1 MRLFFVFIFF
11 IKICSGQEQVTFF
24 FDTNKFELNSIE
36 NQKLLSWI
44 ENNKSSKVLSIIG
57 MTDTK
62 GTADYNDELS
72 LKRVD
77 HIVNKLKNQI
87 QFRSDFKSIGLG
99 ETISITEEE
108 ALNRRVTIYYLIKEQ
123 IFLEE
128 YIVNDYQVAKQLDS
142 ISITDVEKLNISPKW
157 TLGQIISIVPKGTL
171 FTLEDIEFQF
181 DSAQLLSNAKI
192 ELDKW
197 LQVLNDYPN
206 LKIVIQGHICCIPK
220 DEILLSSQR
229 AKSVMTYF
237 LSKGIAPNRLEYVG
251 FGSSKPKFK
260 IPEKNGYEALMNR
273 RVEIILLEK

>member
-1 MRLFFVFIFF
+1 MWLFFVFIFF

-171 FTLEDIEFQF
+171 FTLEDIQFQF

>member
-128 YIVNDYQVAKQLDS
+128 YIVNDYQVTKQLDS

-171 FTLEDIEFQF
+171 FTLEDIQFQF

>member
-11 IKICSGQEQVTFF
+11 INICSGQEQVSFF

-99 ETISITEEE
+99 ETISIIEEE

-171 FTLEDIEFQF
+171 FTLEDIQFQF

>member
-11 IKICSGQEQVTFF
+11 INICSGQEQVSFF

-77 HIVNKLKNQI
+77 HIVSKLINQI

-171 FTLEDIEFQF
+171 FTLEDIQFQF

>member
-171 FTLEDIEFQF
+171 FTLEDIQFQF

>member
-1 MRLFFVFIFF
+1 MRLFFAFIFLVN
-11 IKICSGQEQVTFF
+11 ICSGQEQVSFF

-44 ENNKSSKVLSIIG
+44 EDNKSSKVLSIIG
-57 MTDTK
+57 MTDAK
-62 GTADYNDELS
+62 GTSDYNDELS
-72 LKRVD
+72 LRRVD

-99 ETISITEEE
+99 ETISVTEEE
-108 ALNRRVTIYYLIKEQ
+108 ALNRKVTIYYLKKEQ

-128 YIVNDYQVAKQLDS
+128 YIVNDYQVTKQLDS
-142 ISITDVEKLNISPKW
+142 ISITDVEKFNISPKW
-157 TLGQIISIVPKGTL
+157 TLGQIVSKVPKGTL
-171 FTLEDIEFQF
+171 FTLEDIQFQF

-197 LQVLNDYPN
+197 LQVLNEYPN

-229 AKSVMTYF
+229 AKSVMTYL
-237 LSKGIAPNRLEYVG
+237 LSKGIASNRLQYVG

-260 IPEKNGYEALMNR
+260 IPERNGYEALMNR

>member
-1 MRLFFVFIFF
+1 MRLFFAFIFLVN
-11 IKICSGQEQVTFF
+11 ICSGQEQVSFF

-44 ENNKSSKVLSIIG
+44 EDNKSSKVLSIIG
-57 MTDTK
+57 MTDAK
-62 GTADYNDELS
+62 GTSDYNDELS

-99 ETISITEEE
+99 ETISVTEEE
-108 ALNRRVTIYYLIKEQ
+108 ALNRKVTIYYLKKEQ

-128 YIVNDYQVAKQLDS
+128 YIINDYQVAKQLDS
-142 ISITDVEKLNISPKW
+142 ISITDVEKFNISPKW
-157 TLGQIISIVPKGTL
+157 TLGQIVSKVPKGTL
-171 FTLEDIEFQF
+171 FTLEDIQFQF

-197 LQVLNDYPN
+197 LQVLNEYPN

-229 AKSVMTYF
+229 AKSVMTYL
-237 LSKGIAPNRLEYVG
+237 LSKGIASNRLQYVG

-260 IPEKNGYEALMNR
+260 IPERNGYEALMNR

>member
-11 IKICSGQEQVTFF
+11 INICSGQEQVSFF

-171 FTLEDIEFQF
+171 FTLEDIQFQF

>member
-1 MRLFFVFIFF
+1 MRLFFAFIFLVN
-11 IKICSGQEQVTFF
+11 ICSGQEQVSFF

-171 FTLEDIEFQF
+171 FTLEDIQFQF

>member
-1 MRLFFVFIFF
+1 MRLFFAFIFLVN
-11 IKICSGQEQVTFF
+11 ICSGQEQVSFF

-44 ENNKSSKVLSIIG
+44 EDNKSSKVLSIIG
-57 MTDTK
+57 MTDAK
-62 GTADYNDELS
+62 GTSDYNDELS

-99 ETISITEEE
+99 ETISVTEEE
-108 ALNRRVTIYYLIKEQ
+108 ALNRKVTIYYLKKEQ

-128 YIVNDYQVAKQLDS
+128 YIVNDYQVTKQLDS
-142 ISITDVEKLNISPKW
+142 ISITDVEKFNISPKW
-157 TLGQIISIVPKGTL
+157 TLGQIVSKVPKGTL
-171 FTLEDIEFQF
+171 FTLEDIQFQF

-197 LQVLNDYPN
+197 LQVLNEYPN

-229 AKSVMTYF
+229 AKSVMTYL
-237 LSKGIAPNRLEYVG
+237 LSKGIASNRLQYVG

-260 IPEKNGYEALMNR
+260 IPERNGYEALMNR

>member
-1 MRLFFVFIFF
+1 MRLFFSFIFLVN
-11 IKICSGQEQVTFF
+11 ICSGQEQVSFF

-44 ENNKSSKVLSIIG
+44 EDNKSSKVLSIIG
-57 MTDTK
+57 MTDAK
-62 GTADYNDELS
+62 GTSDYNDELS

-99 ETISITEEE
+99 ETISVTEEE
-108 ALNRRVTIYYLIKEQ
+108 ALNRKVTIYYLKKEQ

-128 YIVNDYQVAKQLDS
+128 YIINDYQVTKQLDS
-142 ISITDVEKLNISPKW
+142 ISITDVEKFNISPKW
-157 TLGQIISIVPKGTL
+157 TLGQIVSKVPKGTL
-171 FTLEDIEFQF
+171 FTLEDIQFQF

-197 LQVLNDYPN
+197 LQVLNEYPN

-229 AKSVMTYF
+229 AKSVMTYL
-237 LSKGIAPNRLEYVG
+237 LSKGIASNRLQYVG

-260 IPEKNGYEALMNR
+260 IPERNGYEALMNR

>member
-1 MRLFFVFIFF
+1 MRLFFAFIFLVN
-11 IKICSGQEQVTFF
+11 ICSGQEQVSFF

-44 ENNKSSKVLSIIG
+44 EDNKSSKVLSIIG
-57 MTDTK
+57 MTDAK
-62 GTADYNDELS
+62 GTSDYNDELS
-72 LKRVD
+72 LRRVD

-99 ETISITEEE
+99 ETISVTEEE
-108 ALNRRVTIYYLIKEQ
+108 ALNRKVTIYYLKKEQ

-128 YIVNDYQVAKQLDS
+128 YIINDYQVAKQLDS
-142 ISITDVEKLNISPKW
+142 ISITDVEKFNISPKW
-157 TLGQIISIVPKGTL
+157 TLGQIVSKVPKGTL
-171 FTLEDIEFQF
+171 FTLEDIQFQF

-197 LQVLNDYPN
+197 LQVLNEYPN

-229 AKSVMTYF
+229 AKSVMTYL
-237 LSKGIAPNRLEYVG
+237 LSKGIASNRLQYVG

-260 IPEKNGYEALMNR
+260 IPERNGYEALMNR

>member
-1 MRLFFVFIFF
+1 MRLFFAFIFLVN
-11 IKICSGQEQVTFF
+11 ICSGQEQVSFF

-44 ENNKSSKVLSIIG
+44 EDNKSSKVLSIIG
-57 MTDTK
+57 MTDAK
-62 GTADYNDELS
+62 GTSDYNDELS
-72 LKRVD
+72 LRRVD

-99 ETISITEEE
+99 ETISVTEEE
-108 ALNRRVTIYYLIKEQ
+108 ALNRKVTIYYLKKEQ

-128 YIVNDYQVAKQLDS
+128 YIINDYQVTKQLDS
-142 ISITDVEKLNISPKW
+142 ISITDVEKFNISPKW
-157 TLGQIISIVPKGTL
+157 TLGQIVSKVPKGTL
-171 FTLEDIEFQF
+171 FTLEDIQFQF

-197 LQVLNDYPN
+197 LQVLNEYPN

-229 AKSVMTYF
+229 AKSVMTYL
-237 LSKGIAPNRLEYVG
+237 LSKGIASNRLQYVG

-260 IPEKNGYEALMNR
+260 IPERNGYEALMNR

>member
-1 MRLFFVFIFF
+1 MRLFFAFIFLVN
-11 IKICSGQEQVTFF
+11 ICSGQEQVSFF

-44 ENNKSSKVLSIIG
+44 EDNKSSKVLSIIG
-57 MTDTK
+57 MTDAK
-62 GTADYNDELS
+62 GTSDYNDELS

-99 ETISITEEE
+99 ETISVTEEE
-108 ALNRRVTIYYLIKEQ
+108 ALNRKVTIYYLKKEQ

-128 YIVNDYQVAKQLDS
+128 YIVNDYQVTKQLDS
-142 ISITDVEKLNISPKW
+142 ISITDVEKFNISPKW
-157 TLGQIISIVPKGTL
+157 TLGQIVSKVPKGTL
-171 FTLEDIEFQF
+171 FTLEDIQFQF

-197 LQVLNDYPN
+197 LQVLNEYPN